1 MNGFR
6 RLLGLAVVLTLAVF
20 SQAGIAAKGGN
31 NNGTDK
37 SYSLDVDSTAT
48 ATYAGTPP
56 TIVTPVMVKATLTN
70 LAPPSSASSNVGSWE
85 LLITNPGVTFFADDG
100 PHKPFGSTNGVVN
113 GVVTPI
119 FVDNV
124 STRIVV
130 TGMAPLKGKAQ
141 YELTFWVTS
150 CGDAQYDAT
159 VHTGSSLNGDLFG
172 RLEDKPDLSNLQTL
186 IKCADPGLACGEHT
200 SIVADAAETRPDLLV
215 TRGTYNKDGGTCATS
230 TFYASNKLLTGNG
243 QVHFRWPVA
252 GSGSSA
258 VFSYSVTSAIAAVPK
273 LGWLYAD
280 GSGAATDAIS
290 DKPVAYISAPQCL
303 PTNGQP
309 GILPAPYG
317 VLNNNVSPNATQIKV
332 NTSPQNA
339 VLPTPSGEFDIVI
352 GAERMHVV
360 SVQGSTW
367 NVLRRQGGTGLP
379 ATGYQ
384 SGNRVMSTPL
394 PLINST
400 DAATLAD
407 GTSVT
412 LIPAGRTTPYPYDL
426 PPLGIGL
433 QAQMCIVGSPVQD
446 EETGVWSSTIIDI
459 GDGWVRI
466 GQ

>member
-1 MNGFR
+1 MTSVR
-6 RLLGLAVVLTLAVF
+6 SLLAMVVVAALAAF
-20 SQAGIAAKGGN
+20 SLPGIAAKGGGG
-31 NNGTDK
+31 NGTDK
-37 SYSLDVDSTAT
+37 SYSLKVDASTAT
-48 ATYAGTPP
+48 YEGTPP
-56 TIVTPVMVKATLTN
+56 TIVTPVMVKAFLTN
-70 LAPPSSASSNVGSWE
+70 LAPPSIASSNVGSWE
-85 LLITNPGVTFFADDG
+85 LLITNPGVTFFADDTD
-100 PHKPFGSTNGVVN
+100 HKPFGSTAGVVN

-119 FVDNV
+119 YNTDGT

-130 TGMAPLKGKAQ
+130 TGMAPLKGNAT

-172 RLEDKPDLSNLQTL
+172 RLDDKPDLSNLQTL

-200 SIVADAAETRPDLLV
+200 SIVADQAETRPDLLV
-215 TRGTYNKDGGTCATS
+215 TRGTYNKDGSTCATS

-243 QVHFRWPVA
+243 QVHFRWPVT

-258 VFSYSVTSAIAAVPK
+258 VFSYSVTSATGAVPK

-290 DKPVAYISAPQCL
+290 NKPVAYITAPTCQL
-303 PTNGQP
+303 TNGQP

-317 VLNNNVSPNATQIKV
+317 VLSNNVSANATQIKV
-332 NTSPQNA
+332 NTSPQNV

-352 GAERMHVV
+352 GGERMHVV

-384 SGNRVMSTPL
+384 AGKRVMSTPL
-394 PLINST
+394 PILSTT

-407 GTSVT
+407 RTSVT
-412 LIPAGRTTPYPYDL
+412 PPVGRTTPYPYDL
-426 PPLGIGL
+426 PPLGVGL
-433 QAQMCIVGSPVQD
+433 QAQMCIVGSPVLDQ
-446 EETGVWSSTIIDI
+446 ETNTWSSTIIDI
-459 GDGWVRI
+459 IDGWVRI